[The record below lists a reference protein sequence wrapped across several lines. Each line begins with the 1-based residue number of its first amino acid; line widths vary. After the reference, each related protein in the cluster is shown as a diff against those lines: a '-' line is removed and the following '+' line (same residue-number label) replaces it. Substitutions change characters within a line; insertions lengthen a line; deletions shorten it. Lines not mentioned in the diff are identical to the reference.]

1 MKCQNSEF
9 LKLSKDILEKGFS
22 LRFQVRGAS
31 MYPFIKSGD
40 TVEIEPKNISK
51 INYADI
57 ILYSNYEGK
66 IVIHRVV
73 KKIKKNNE
81 TILAT
86 RGDFLPLSLREFV
99 PSEKVLGK
107 VVVIRKANRMFRID
121 RGFLRLLNIVYTKLL
136 PIIRWGHSFGAK
148 LLKFTPSP
156 RKLPLTLHRG
166 G

>member
-40 TVEIEPKNISK
+40 TVEIEPKSISK

-57 ILYSNYEGK
+57 ILYYNCDGK

-81 TILAT
+81 TILT
-86 RGDFLPLSLREFV
+86 TEGDFLPPSLREFV

-107 VVVIRKANRMFRID
+107 VV
-121 RGFLRLLNIVYTKLL
+121 
-136 PIIRWGHSFGAK
+136 
-148 LLKFTPSP
+148 
-156 RKLPLTLHRG
+156 
-166 G
+166 